1 MEKQII
7 FASNNVG
14 KIKEVQE
21 ILKDFHILSQSEA
34 GIDIDVIEDGNTFS
48 ENAIKKAVEIAKI
61 SGKPC
66 IADDSGLCIDF
77 LDGFPGVK
85 TKRFLGEEANDIDRN
100 TYLINQLRS
109 VPFENRTVHFVCS
122 IAFAMPNEEIHTFEE
137 SLDGFLATSR
147 RGENGFGFDEIFELP
162 NGKTLAEL
170 STEEKLEI
178 SSRRKAL
185 EKLKDFLVT
194 FKGES

>member
-1 MEKQII
+1 MENIII
-7 FASNNVG
+7 FASNNLG

-21 ILKDFHILSQSEA
+21 ILKDYHILSQSEA
-34 GIDIDVIEDGNTFS
+34 RIDIDVVEDGNTFS
-48 ENAIKKAVEIAKI
+48 ENAIKKATEISQI

-66 IADDSGLCIDF
+66 IADDSGLCVDF

-85 TKRFLGEEANDIDRN
+85 TKRFLGDEANDTDRN
-100 TYLINQLRS
+100 TYLLNQLRS
-109 VPFENRTVHFVCS
+109 VPLENRTVHFICA
-122 IAFAMPNEEIHTFEE
+122 IAFAMPNGETYTFEE

-147 RGENGFGFDEIFELP
+147 RGNNGFGFDEIFELP

-170 STEEKLEI
+170 STKENLEI
-178 SSRRKAL
+178 SSRRMAL

-194 FKGES
+194 FKGE